1 MSSVPAFLSQQAR
14 QVAQSLLTAI
24 DGTRAVVVAT
34 ADGFDLVQVGYSGV
48 EASRLAAMVSSFAAL
63 GDAASRESGLGTP
76 RCLVIDSTD
85 GRLMV
90 RCMQVRDHAIVVVV
104 VTDKTALLGLVWNH
118 LAAAEKTMNAE

>member
-1 MSSVPAFLSQQAR
+1 M
-14 QVAQSLLTAI
+14 AQTLFTGI
-24 DGTRAVVVAT
+24 DGTRAVVIAT
-34 ADGFDLVQVGYSGV
+34 ADGFDLVQAGHSGI
-48 EASRLAAMVSSFAAL
+48 ESSRLAAMVSSFAAL

-90 RCMQVRDHAIVVVV
+90 RCMQVREHAIVVVV

-118 LAAAEKTMNAE
+118 LAAAEKMMNAE